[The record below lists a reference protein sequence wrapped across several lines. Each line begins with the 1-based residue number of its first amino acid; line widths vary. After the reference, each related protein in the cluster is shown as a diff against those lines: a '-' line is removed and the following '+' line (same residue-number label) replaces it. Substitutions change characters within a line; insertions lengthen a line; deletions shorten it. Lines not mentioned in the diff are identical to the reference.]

1 MVQYLVVA
9 GITESDLVKVVL
21 LHELVEEVGT
31 QHNGFG
37 YVYLHAREA
46 VELGM
51 ALDNIVEKCQST
63 PFSAQRSIADTCEV
77 GIAVELHA
85 VEHGHHA
92 KVFHVAIAHNGLED
106 NLSVCVNIL

>member
-37 YVYLHAREA
+37 YVYLHAWKA
-46 VELGM
+46 IELGM
-51 ALDNIVEKCQST
+51 ALNDIVEKGQST
-63 PFSAQRSIADTCEV
+63 PFPAQRAVADTCEV
-77 GIAVELHA
+77 GITVELHT

-92 KVFHVAIAHNGLED
+92 KIFHVAITHNGLEY